1 MLVSFGLCDF
11 LRINSIKVFIFTLY
25 RCLRIFVGY
34 IILVFKQN
42 DMKIRMVNIKF
53 TYIGNINK
61 YLFDT
66 NVSYYLSLIAM
77 QLIKKKNIIC
87 NILIELINNV

>member
-11 LRINSIKVFIFTLY
+11 LRINSIEGFFIFTLY
-25 RCLRIFVGY
+25 RCIRIYVGY

-42 DMKIRMVNIKF
+42 YMKIRMVNIKF
-53 TYIGNINK
+53 TYISNINK

-66 NVSYYLSLIAM
+66 HVSYYLCLIAM
-77 QLIKKKNIIC
+77 QLIKKNKYN
-87 NILIELINNV
+87 L